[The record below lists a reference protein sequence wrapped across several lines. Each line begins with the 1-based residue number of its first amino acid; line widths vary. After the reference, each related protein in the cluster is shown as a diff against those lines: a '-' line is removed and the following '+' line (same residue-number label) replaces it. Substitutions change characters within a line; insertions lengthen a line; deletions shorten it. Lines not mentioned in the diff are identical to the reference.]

1 MRTES
6 TCRTPGIFFSSAP
19 IVSGNWKVR
28 AVRLSEAVTKRS
40 ELTAKS
46 THFIIDVFM
55 LALMEA
61 TLMTNERL
69 NIRAATVALVRRG
82 ACTRL
87 SLASLPSI
95 PKIQPIGRRSN
106 PAKK

>member
-1 MRTES
+1 
-6 TCRTPGIFFSSAP
+6 
-19 IVSGNWKVR
+19 
-28 AVRLSEAVTKRS
+28 
-40 ELTAKS
+40 
-46 THFIIDVFM
+46 M